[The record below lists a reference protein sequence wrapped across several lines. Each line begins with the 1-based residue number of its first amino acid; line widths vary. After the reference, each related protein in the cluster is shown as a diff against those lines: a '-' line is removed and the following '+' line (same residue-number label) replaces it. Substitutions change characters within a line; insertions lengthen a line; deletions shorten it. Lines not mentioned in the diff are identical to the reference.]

1 MTPRGSG
8 QFLVGAAR
16 RIAYRLVAIR
26 TGEDEPPQDA
36 YRQALRQV
44 VSRCIYGV
52 DINEMAVELCK
63 TNLWLESLEPGK
75 PLSFLDHHIKR
86 GNSLLGV
93 TPRLLAQGIPDKA
106 FTAIEGDQKK
116 VVSALKKQNRQ
127 ERTGQSSLFTTA
139 NTIDNSALIGKY
151 QSIEDITENQLKDQ
165 AEKEQRY
172 EDYLASADYLHQK
185 LLADAWCAVFVWI
198 KDSNRVKHSLTQGAL
213 DLMQQDPKLVEP
225 KVVDEINRLARQY
238 QFFHWHISFP
248 TIFLENRKDI
258 SNEQTGWQGGFDVVL
273 GNPPWER
280 IKLQE
285 REWFASRVP
294 EIAQAPNA
302 AARHRLIAELEQTDP
317 EILAAF
323 LDARRQAEGESH
335 LILQQWFISSL
346 WPG

>member
-1 MTPRGSG
+1 MWIAVSLFYREAAGNERKTTGSYYTRTDLINCLLDSALDPVLEEAANKADPEQAILNLKICDPACGSG

-16 RIAYRLVAIR
+16 RIAYRLAAIR

-165 AEKEQRY
+165 AEKRTT
-172 EDYLASADYLHQK
+172 L
-185 LLADAWCAVFVWI
+185 
-198 KDSNRVKHSLTQGAL
+198 
-213 DLMQQDPKLVEP
+213 
-225 KVVDEINRLARQY
+225 
-238 QFFHWHISFP
+238 
-248 TIFLENRKDI
+248 
-258 SNEQTGWQGGFDVVL
+258 
-273 GNPPWER
+273 
-280 IKLQE
+280 
-285 REWFASRVP
+285 
-294 EIAQAPNA
+294 
-302 AARHRLIAELEQTDP
+302 
-317 EILAAF
+317 
-323 LDARRQAEGESH
+323 
-335 LILQQWFISSL
+335 
-346 WPG
+346 